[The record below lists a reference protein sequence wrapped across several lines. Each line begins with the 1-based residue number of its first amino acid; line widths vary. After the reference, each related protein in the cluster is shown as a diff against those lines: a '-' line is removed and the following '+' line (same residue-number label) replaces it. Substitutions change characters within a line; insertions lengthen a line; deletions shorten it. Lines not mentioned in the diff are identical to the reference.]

1 MRLSIACIHQ
11 YRYGKRV
18 SIRFCQAVESHR
30 SCGLR
35 NRLACLA
42 RKERQVHKGTQSS
55 NDGGDEQ
62 VHASKVKMVSAR
74 GQRVQAAWFAAMRNR
89 SMGPSCRM
97 RLSTLLQQSVF
108 KVGSRVAGRVSAANA
123 DQNSLVGFPLSPR
136 SHPHD
141 YLPSQRTLS
150 ALLLEFTT
158 PRTPSSRTL
167 TLQQRSHPPRRRR
180 LSTYQNIDRRP

>member
-62 VHASKVKMVSAR
+62 VHASRVKMASAR

-97 RLSTLLQQSVF
+97 RQDEVVHVVAAVSLQGGLQ
-108 KVGSRVAGRVSAANA
+108 GSRPRVCRECRPK
-123 DQNSLVGFPLSPR
+123 QLSG
-136 SHPHD
+136 
-141 YLPSQRTLS
+141 LS
-150 ALLLEFTT
+150 ALAPF
-158 PRTPSSRTL
+158 PPS
-167 TLQQRSHPPRRRR
+167 
-180 LSTYQNIDRRP
+180 